1 MKTLRQV
8 IAENRLEDEW
18 FYVIEHG
25 IEPGLN
31 PTVKLSEVKC
41 HADLKP
47 ISYFAG
53 ICEYKN
59 GELKSCDDD
68 SYSLDEKYD
77 FIFVSDSYSGG
88 HIVDAYCYGG
98 SR

>member
-1 MKTLRQV
+1 MKTLREV
-8 IAENRLEDEW
+8 IAENHLENEW

-25 IEPGLN
+25 IEPRLN
-31 PTVKLSEVKC
+31 PMVKLSEVKC

-59 GELKSCDDD
+59 GELHSCDGDT
-68 SYSLDEKYD
+68 YSLDEKYD
-77 FIFVSDSYSGG
+77 YIFVCDSYSGG
-88 HIVDAYCYGG
+88 HIVDAYYYRG